1 MEYFKSFDYINSG
14 EMTFNDD
21 LVIENQVFRLL
32 DNELTKESKKKLRLE
47 EIILDKYLEKKQ
59 VYFFK
64 KNLFLIYVIAITN
77 KIIRRFYYGRST
89 CSSKKY

>member
-47 EIILDKYLEKKQ
+47 EIILDKYLEKK
-59 VYFFK
+59 
-64 KNLFLIYVIAITN
+64 
-77 KIIRRFYYGRST
+77 
-89 CSSKKY
+89 